1 MDRLPFSELWAVDFE
16 FRALPG
22 ERPVPVC
29 MVAKELRSGRL
40 LRRWRD
46 ELPARPPFPVD
57 QDTLFIAYAA
67 QAELGCFLELGWPMP
82 ARILDL
88 YAEFCETTNGWK
100 LPLVGRS
107 YRSLLAALSWHGIS
121 AITSEEK
128 TAGRALAMQDTW
140 TDTERAALLD
150 YCQTDVDPLGPLLQR
165 MLPAIRRRPESL
177 GHALLR
183 GRYTAAVAAME
194 RTGVPIDTVM
204 LGRLRR
210 QWHPIQRDLIRVVD
224 KDYGVFDGATFKADR
239 FEAWLAEQGIP
250 WPRTPAGR
258 LALDRDTFKAAG
270 NVYPQVSPLREL
282 RHSLSEMRLEKLA
295 VGPDGR
301 NRVSLMPFAARS
313 SRNTPSNSKFIF
325 GPSVWL
331 RGLIRPAPGRALAY
345 VDWSSQEIAI
355 AAALSGD
362 LALLDAVQSG
372 DPYLRFA
379 KLAGLAPDDATKQSH
394 GQIRNLCKTCLLGS
408 NYGMGAASLAQRTG
422 TSMLVAEATQR
433 ALALAF
439 PVFWQWAEHM
449 TDIGELRG
457 ELHTVFGWALRVTRD
472 TRSTTLRN
480 FPMQANAAEMLR
492 LACCL
497 ATERGVQVCAPVHD
511 ALLVEA
517 DAADLGGV
525 LSITRA
531 AMSEAARMVLRGVDV
546 ATEATVVTWPERY
559 ADPRGAVMWERVA
572 ALLDEWDARSPADRP
587 YVSPPKPIRKRT
599 PKGSGERRG
608 LVGQIRC
615 TGCGKWIRRRPAAGD
630 WAEAE
635 RAYAGDEYEEHYCE
649 ADFGHALDPAS
660 DEEWAAWEAS
670 EVGAVNEVGSVA
682 QSTK

>member
-1 MDRLPFSELWAVDFE
+1 MDRLPFRELWAVDFE
-16 FRALPG
+16 YRALPG
-22 ERPVPVC
+22 ERPAPVC

-40 LRRWRD
+40 LRLWRN
-46 ELPARPPFPVD
+46 ELPVRPPFRVD
-57 QDTLFIAYAA
+57 RDSLFIAYAA
-67 QAELGCFLELGWPMP
+67 QAELGCFLTLGWSMP

-88 YAEFCETTNGWK
+88 YVEFCAATNGWK
-100 LPLVGRS
+100 LPNGRT
-107 YRSLLAALSWHGIS
+107 LLAALAYHGIP
-121 AITSEEK
+121 AITSAEK
-128 TAGRALAMQDTW
+128 TAGRALAMQDAW
-140 TDTERAALLD
+140 TDAERTALLD
-150 YCQTDVDPLGPLLQR
+150 YCQPDVDPLGPLLQR
-165 MLPAIRRRPESL
+165 MLPSIRRRPEGL
-177 GHALLR
+177 GQALLR
-183 GRYTAAVAAME
+183 GRYSGAAIANME
-194 RTGVPIDTVM
+194 HTGVPIDTIM
-204 LGRLRR
+204 LGRLRER
-210 QWHPIQRDLIRVVD
+210 WGSIKRDLIAVVD
-224 KDYGVFDGATFKADR
+224 KDYGVYDGDTFKADR
-239 FEAWLAEQGIP
+239 FEAWLSKQGIP
-250 WPRTPAGR
+250 WPRTDTGR
-258 LALDRDTFKAAG
+258 LQLDRETFREAGKA
-270 NVYPQVSPLREL
+270 YPLVSPLREL

-295 VGPDGR
+295 VGSDGR

-331 RGLIRPAPGRALAY
+331 RGLIRPEHGRALAY

-497 ATERGVQVCAPVHD
+497 ATEGGVQVCAPVHD

-517 DAADLGGV
+517 SVEDLSEVVAA
-525 LSITRA
+525 TRS
-531 AMSEAARMVLRGVDV
+531 AMSEAARVVLRGTDIG
-546 ATEATVVTWPERY
+546 TEATAVPWPERY
-559 ADPRGAVMWERVA
+559 SDPRGEVM
-572 ALLDEWDARSPADRP
+572 
-587 YVSPPKPIRKRT
+587 
-599 PKGSGERRG
+599 
-608 LVGQIRC
+608 
-615 TGCGKWIRRRPAAGD
+615 
-630 WAEAE
+630 
-635 RAYAGDEYEEHYCE
+635 
-649 ADFGHALDPAS
+649 
-660 DEEWAAWEAS
+660 
-670 EVGAVNEVGSVA
+670 
-682 QSTK
+682 